1 MIVKFL
7 PSKSGG
13 GIGSVNYVLNERV
26 QQGTAKILKGDEAQT
41 RAIISQISK
50 KQKVCFGV
58 LSFQES
64 AARISDQTKQE
75 IMADF
80 ERTLLGDFMRGRV
93 NILWVQHEDKGGRLE
108 LNFIIPKIDLVTGT
122 SFNPFFYSKP
132 DLTRIDLWKKAV
144 NLEYGF
150 SDPDDP
156 GRKNTISA
164 SKKDIK
170 NYANVEALDKT
181 LHELVEAGIIKSRA
195 QMLELLRD
203 ENIQISRETKNS
215 ITVILPGSTKK
226 NRLQGGIYADFKDA
240 RELEER
246 GAETIRRIREYHNRD
261 IQSEIQR
268 YRNQINE
275 LISKRD
281 GYNIAEFKLK
291 TRKHRAKSRIDI
303 QQDRTLSQADQRLQ
317 MDDLS
322 SNGDIIRADRSRLGY
337 MDNLEQN
344 KPGDAVANS
353 AGNEIR
359 RENQEQKSDQLFPR
373 STQRESTNG
382 WQYGLHTHQ
391 DDRGL
396 SDDDGIRRGID
407 NRKREID
414 AASQAIA
421 PRVET
426 RARLQQRSSDEAKRL
441 ESDRRKRNQR
451 AAAEHQERIRELY
464 SRLDEENTKQW
475 TEYRAI
481 RKRDDEIRKL
491 YQDARRAVEQLFQR
505 AKSTIGNLIE
515 HTKRLILEQKEEQDR
530 EKRKRSGSGMG
541 MSR

>member
-64 AARISDQTKQE
+64 AARISEQTKLE

-80 ERTLLGDFMRGRV
+80 ERTLLGDFMRERV

-164 SKKDIK
+164 SKKDLK

-181 LHELVEAGIIKSRA
+181 LHELVEAGIIKSRT

-396 SDDDGIRRGID
+396 RDDDGVRRGID

-481 RKRDDEIRKL
+481 RKRDDTIREL

>member
-164 SKKDIK
+164 SKKDLK

-181 LHELVEAGIIKSRA
+181 LHELVEAGIIKSRT

-396 SDDDGIRRGID
+396 RDDDGVRRGID

-481 RKRDDEIRKL
+481 RKRDDAIREL

-541 MSR
+541 LSR

>member
-164 SKKDIK
+164 SKKDLK

-181 LHELVEAGIIKSRA
+181 LHELVEAGIIKSRT

-246 GAETIRRIREYHNRD
+246 GAETIRRIRQYHNRD
-261 IQSEIQR
+261 IQSEIQQ

-275 LISKRD
+275 LVSRRD
-281 GYNIAEFKLK
+281 EYNIGEFELK

-303 QQDRTLSQADQRLQ
+303 QQDRRLSQADQRLQ
-317 MDDLS
+317 MDDLG
-322 SNGDIIRADRSRLGY
+322 SNGNIIRADRNRLGH

-396 SDDDGIRRGID
+396 RDDDGVRRGID

-541 MSR
+541 LSR

>member
-41 RAIISQISK
+41 RAIISQITK

-64 AARISDQTKQE
+64 AARISEQTKLE

-80 ERTLLGDFMRGRV
+80 ERTLLGDFMKERI

-164 SKKDIK
+164 SKKDLK

-181 LHELVEAGIIKSRA
+181 LHELVEAGIIKSRT

-373 STQRESTNG
+373 NTQRESANG

>member
-164 SKKDIK
+164 SKKDLK

-181 LHELVEAGIIKSRA
+181 LHELVEAGIIKSRT

-396 SDDDGIRRGID
+396 RDDDGVRRGID

-541 MSR
+541 LSR

>member
-164 SKKDIK
+164 SKKDLK

-181 LHELVEAGIIKSRA
+181 LHELVEAGIIKSRT

-396 SDDDGIRRGID
+396 RDDDGVRRGID

-515 HTKRLILEQKEEQDR
+515 HAKRLILEQKEEQDR

-541 MSR
+541 LSR

>member
-80 ERTLLGDFMRGRV
+80 ERTLLGDFMKERV

-164 SKKDIK
+164 SKKDLK

-181 LHELVEAGIIKSRA
+181 LHELVEAGIIKSRT

-396 SDDDGIRRGID
+396 RDDDGVRRGID

>member
-64 AARISDQTKQE
+64 AARISEQTKRE

-80 ERTLLGDFMRGRV
+80 ERTLLGDFMKERV

-156 GRKNTISA
+156 GRKNTIST

-181 LHELVEAGIIKSRA
+181 LHELVEAGIIKSRT

-396 SDDDGIRRGID
+396 RDDDGVRRGID

-451 AAAEHQERIRELY
+451 AAAEHQERIRERY
-464 SRLDEENTKQW
+464 RRLDEENTKQW

-481 RKRDDEIRKL
+481 RKRDDAIREL
-491 YQDARRAVEQLFQR
+491 YQGARRAVEQLFQR

>member
-41 RAIISQISK
+41 RAIISQITK

-64 AARISDQTKQE
+64 AARISEQTKLE

-80 ERTLLGDFMRGRV
+80 ERTLLGDFMKERV

-164 SKKDIK
+164 SNKDLK

-181 LHELVEAGIIKSRA
+181 LHELVEAGIIKSRT

-396 SDDDGIRRGID
+396 RDDDGVRRGID

-451 AAAEHQERIRELY
+451 AAAEHQERIRERY
-464 SRLDEENTKQW
+464 RRLDEENTKQW

-481 RKRDDEIRKL
+481 RKRDDTIREL

>member
-26 QQGTAKILKGDEAQT
+26 QQGTAKILNGDEAQT
-41 RAIISQISK
+41 RAIISQITK

-64 AARISDQTKQE
+64 AARISEQTKLE

-80 ERTLLGDFMRGRV
+80 ERTLLGDFMKERV

-164 SKKDIK
+164 SKKDLK

-181 LHELVEAGIIKSRA
+181 LHELVEAGIIKSRT

-396 SDDDGIRRGID
+396 RDDDGVRRGID

-451 AAAEHQERIRELY
+451 AAAEHQERIRERY
-464 SRLDEENTKQW
+464 RRLDEENTKQW

-481 RKRDDEIRKL
+481 RKRDDTIREL

-515 HTKRLILEQKEEQDR
+515 HAKRLILEQKEEQDR

-541 MSR
+541 LSR

>member
-181 LHELVEAGIIKSRA
+181 LHELVEAGIIKSRT

-396 SDDDGIRRGID
+396 RDDDGVRRGID

-541 MSR
+541 LSR

>member
-164 SKKDIK
+164 SKKDLK

-181 LHELVEAGIIKSRA
+181 LHELVEAGIIKSRT

-396 SDDDGIRRGID
+396 RDDDGVRRGID

-530 EKRKRSGSGMG
+530 EKRKRSGSAMEMG
-541 MSR
+541 R

>member
-108 LNFIIPKIDLVTGT
+108 LNFIIPKIDLVPGT

-164 SKKDIK
+164 SKKDLK

-181 LHELVEAGIIKSRA
+181 LHELVEAGIIKSRT

-396 SDDDGIRRGID
+396 RDDDGVRRGID

>member
-164 SKKDIK
+164 SKKDLK

-246 GAETIRRIREYHNRD
+246 GAETIRRIRQYHNRD

-303 QQDRTLSQADQRLQ
+303 QKDRTLSQADQRLQ

-396 SDDDGIRRGID
+396 RDDDGVRRGID

>member
-164 SKKDIK
+164 SKKDLK

-181 LHELVEAGIIKSRA
+181 LHELVEAGIIKSRT

-344 KPGDAVANS
+344 KSGDAVANS

-396 SDDDGIRRGID
+396 RDDDGVRRGID

-541 MSR
+541 LSR

>member
-132 DLTRIDLWKKAV
+132 DLTRIDLWQKAV

-164 SKKDIK
+164 SKKDLK

-181 LHELVEAGIIKSRA
+181 LHELVEAGIIKSRT

-396 SDDDGIRRGID
+396 RDDDGVRRGID

>member
-164 SKKDIK
+164 SKKDLK

-181 LHELVEAGIIKSRA
+181 LHELVEAGIIKSRT

-396 SDDDGIRRGID
+396 RDDDGVRRGID

-491 YQDARRAVEQLFQR
+491 YHDARRAVEQLFQR

>member
-41 RAIISQISK
+41 RAIISQITK

-64 AARISDQTKQE
+64 AARISEQTKRE

-80 ERTLLGDFMRGRV
+80 ERTLLGDFMKERV

-195 QMLELLRD
+195 QMLELLRN

-215 ITVILPGSTKK
+215 ITVILPDSTKK

-261 IQSEIQR
+261 IQSEIQQ
-268 YRNQINE
+268 YRDQINE
-275 LISKRD
+275 LVSRRD
-281 GYNIAEFKLK
+281 EYNIGEFELK

-303 QQDRTLSQADQRLQ
+303 QKDRTLSQADQRLQ
-317 MDDLS
+317 MDDLG
-322 SNGDIIRADRSRLGY
+322 SNGDIIRADRSRLGH

-373 STQRESTNG
+373 NTQREGANG

-396 SDDDGIRRGID
+396 SDDDGVRRGID

-426 RARLQQRSSDEAKRL
+426 RTRLQQRSSDEAKRL

-451 AAAEHQERIRELY
+451 AAAEHQERIRERY
-464 SRLDEENTKQW
+464 RRLDEENTKQW

-491 YQDARRAVEQLFQR
+491 YQDARRAVEQLFER

-515 HTKRLILEQKEEQDR
+515 HAKRLILEQKEEQDR

-541 MSR
+541 LSR

>member
-80 ERTLLGDFMRGRV
+80 ERTLLGDFMRERV

-164 SKKDIK
+164 SKKDLK

-181 LHELVEAGIIKSRA
+181 LHELVEAGIIKSRT

-391 DDRGL
+391 NDRGL

-515 HTKRLILEQKEEQDR
+515 HAKRLILEQKEEQDR

>member
-164 SKKDIK
+164 SKKDLK

-181 LHELVEAGIIKSRA
+181 LHELVEAGIIKSRT

-396 SDDDGIRRGID
+396 RDDDGVRRGID

-515 HTKRLILEQKEEQDR
+515 HTKRLILEQKEEQP
-530 EKRKRSGSGMG
+530 RKAQT
-541 MSR
+541 

>member
-41 RAIISQISK
+41 RAIISQITK

-64 AARISDQTKQE
+64 AARISEQTKLE

-80 ERTLLGDFMRGRV
+80 ERTLLGDFMKERI

-164 SKKDIK
+164 SKKDLK

-181 LHELVEAGIIKSRA
+181 LHELVEAGIIKSRT

-396 SDDDGIRRGID
+396 RDDDGVRRGID

>member
-80 ERTLLGDFMRGRV
+80 ERTLLGDFMKERV

-164 SKKDIK
+164 SKKDLK

-181 LHELVEAGIIKSRA
+181 LHELVEAGIIKSRT

-373 STQRESTNG
+373 NTQRESANG

-451 AAAEHQERIRELY
+451 AAAEHQERIRERY
-464 SRLDEENTKQW
+464 RRLDEENTKQW

-481 RKRDDEIRKL
+481 RKRDDAIREL

-515 HTKRLILEQKEEQDR
+515 HAKRLILEQKEEQDR

>member
-41 RAIISQISK
+41 RAIISQITK

-64 AARISDQTKQE
+64 AARISDQTKLE

-80 ERTLLGDFMRGRV
+80 ERTLLGDFMKERV

-164 SKKDIK
+164 SKKDLK

-181 LHELVEAGIIKSRA
+181 LHELVEAGIIKSRT

-396 SDDDGIRRGID
+396 RDDDGVRRGID

-541 MSR
+541 LSR

>member
-164 SKKDIK
+164 SKKDLK

-181 LHELVEAGIIKSRA
+181 LHELVEAGIIKSRT

-359 RENQEQKSDQLFPR
+359 RENQEQKGNQLFPR
-373 STQRESTNG
+373 NTQRESANG

-391 DDRGL
+391 NDRGL

-481 RKRDDEIRKL
+481 RKRDDTIRKL

>member
-164 SKKDIK
+164 SKKDLK

-195 QMLELLRD
+195 QMLGLLRN

-396 SDDDGIRRGID
+396 RDDDGVRRGID

-515 HTKRLILEQKEEQDR
+515 HAKRLILEQKEEQDR

-541 MSR
+541 LSR

>member
-164 SKKDIK
+164 SKKDLK

-181 LHELVEAGIIKSRA
+181 LHELVEAGIIKSRT

-391 DDRGL
+391 NDRGL

-451 AAAEHQERIRELY
+451 AAAEHQERIRERY
-464 SRLDEENTKQW
+464 RRLDEENTKQW
-475 TEYRAI
+475 TKYRAI

>member
-80 ERTLLGDFMRGRV
+80 ERTLLGDFMKERV

-215 ITVILPGSTKK
+215 ITVILPDSTKK

-246 GAETIRRIREYHNRD
+246 GAETIRRIRQYHNRD
-261 IQSEIQR
+261 IQSEIQQ
-268 YRNQINE
+268 YRDQINE
-275 LISKRD
+275 LVSKRD
-281 GYNIAEFKLK
+281 EYNIGEFELK

-303 QQDRTLSQADQRLQ
+303 QKDRTLSQADQRLQ
-317 MDDLS
+317 MDDLG
-322 SNGDIIRADRSRLGY
+322 SNCDIIRADRSRLGH

-396 SDDDGIRRGID
+396 RDDDGVRRGID

-451 AAAEHQERIRELY
+451 AAAEHQE
-464 SRLDEENTKQW
+464 
-475 TEYRAI
+475 
-481 RKRDDEIRKL
+481 
-491 YQDARRAVEQLFQR
+491 
-505 AKSTIGNLIE
+505 
-515 HTKRLILEQKEEQDR
+515 
-530 EKRKRSGSGMG
+530 
-541 MSR
+541 

>member
-41 RAIISQISK
+41 RAIISQITK

-64 AARISDQTKQE
+64 AARISDQTKLE

-80 ERTLLGDFMRGRV
+80 ERTLLGDFMKERV

-181 LHELVEAGIIKSRA
+181 LHELVEAGIIKSRT

-396 SDDDGIRRGID
+396 RDDDGVRRGID

>member
-64 AARISDQTKQE
+64 AARISEQTKLE

-80 ERTLLGDFMRGRV
+80 ERTLLGDFMRERV

-164 SKKDIK
+164 SKKDLK

-181 LHELVEAGIIKSRA
+181 LHELVEAGIIKSRT

-396 SDDDGIRRGID
+396 RDDDGVRRGID

-515 HTKRLILEQKEEQDR
+515 HAKRLILEQKEEQDR

-541 MSR
+541 LSR

>member
-64 AARISDQTKQE
+64 AARISEQTKLE

-80 ERTLLGDFMRGRV
+80 ERTLLGDFMKERI

-164 SKKDIK
+164 SKKDLK

-181 LHELVEAGIIKSRA
+181 LHELVEAGIIKSRT

-396 SDDDGIRRGID
+396 RDDDGVRRGID

>member
-164 SKKDIK
+164 SKKDLK

-181 LHELVEAGIIKSRA
+181 LHELVEAGIIKSRT

-396 SDDDGIRRGID
+396 RDDDGVRRGID

-481 RKRDDEIRKL
+481 RKRDDAIRKL

>member
-64 AARISDQTKQE
+64 AARISEQTKRE

-80 ERTLLGDFMRGRV
+80 ERTLLGDFMKERV

-164 SKKDIK
+164 SKKDLK

-181 LHELVEAGIIKSRA
+181 LHELVEAGIIKSKA

-246 GAETIRRIREYHNRD
+246 GAETIRRIRQYHNRD
-261 IQSEIQR
+261 IQSEIQQ

-275 LISKRD
+275 LVSRRD

-396 SDDDGIRRGID
+396 RDDDGVRRGID

-441 ESDRRKRNQR
+441 ESDRRKRNKR
-451 AAAEHQERIRELY
+451 AAAEHQERIRERY
-464 SRLDEENTKQW
+464 RRLDEENTKQW

>member
-64 AARISDQTKQE
+64 AARISEQTKLE

-80 ERTLLGDFMRGRV
+80 ERTLLGDFMKERV

-164 SKKDIK
+164 SKKDLK

-181 LHELVEAGIIKSRA
+181 LHELVEAGIIKSRT

-396 SDDDGIRRGID
+396 RDDDGVRRGID

-541 MSR
+541 LSR

>member
-181 LHELVEAGIIKSRA
+181 LHELVEAGIIKSRT

-396 SDDDGIRRGID
+396 RDDDGVRRGID

-426 RARLQQRSSDEAKRL
+426 RTRLQQRSSDEAKRL

>member
-41 RAIISQISK
+41 RAIISQITK

-64 AARISDQTKQE
+64 AARISDQTKLE

-164 SKKDIK
+164 SKKDLK

-181 LHELVEAGIIKSRA
+181 LHELVEAGIIKSRT

-396 SDDDGIRRGID
+396 RDDDGVRRGID

-541 MSR
+541 LSR

>member
-64 AARISDQTKQE
+64 AARISEQTKLE

-80 ERTLLGDFMRGRV
+80 ERTLLGDFMKERV

-164 SKKDIK
+164 RKKDLK

-181 LHELVEAGIIKSRA
+181 LHELVEAGIIKSRT

-246 GAETIRRIREYHNRD
+246 SAETIRRIREYHNRD

-396 SDDDGIRRGID
+396 RDDDGVRRGID

>member
-164 SKKDIK
+164 SKKDLK

-181 LHELVEAGIIKSRA
+181 LHELVEAGIIKSRT

-246 GAETIRRIREYHNRD
+246 GAETIRRIRQYHNRD

-396 SDDDGIRRGID
+396 RDDDGVRRGID

-491 YQDARRAVEQLFQR
+491 YQDARRAVEQLFER

>member
-80 ERTLLGDFMRGRV
+80 ERTLLGDFMRERV

-164 SKKDIK
+164 SKKDLK

-396 SDDDGIRRGID
+396 RDDDGVRRGID